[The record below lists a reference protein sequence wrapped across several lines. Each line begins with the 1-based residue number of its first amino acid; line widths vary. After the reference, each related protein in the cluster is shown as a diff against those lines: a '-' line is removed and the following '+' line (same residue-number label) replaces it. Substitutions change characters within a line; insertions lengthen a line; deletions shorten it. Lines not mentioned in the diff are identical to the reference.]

1 MQRNLISSAIAS
13 QWDRLTLDP
22 GTRPSAPPCARC
34 AIQRHTDA
42 DVIADLRRQVE
53 DAEVLALHLRQEIAR
68 LNEEPA

>member
-1 MQRNLISSAIAS
+1 MPPIAS
-13 QWDRLTLDP
+13 AYDRLHHP
-22 GTRPSAPPCARC
+22 GRPSAPPCARC

-53 DAEVLALHLRQEIAR
+53 DAEVLALQLRQEIAR